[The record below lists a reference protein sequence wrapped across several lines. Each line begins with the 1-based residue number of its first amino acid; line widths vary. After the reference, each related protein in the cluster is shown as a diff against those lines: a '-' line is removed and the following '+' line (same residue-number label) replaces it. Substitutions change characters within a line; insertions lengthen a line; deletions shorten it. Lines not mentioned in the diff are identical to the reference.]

1 MNNLPI
7 EKQLSHRYFCDA
19 LKNIDDIKEL
29 KHQISKLHLLYLQ
42 QQAMFAQ
49 MAKSSFH

>member
-19 LKNIDDIKEL
+19 LKNINDVEEL

-42 QQAMFAQ
+42 QQAMFAH
-49 MAKSSFH
+49 MAKSLH